1 LNNTNLGD
9 MKMETYK
16 MTIVEAL
23 KDQPELLVEV
33 MKVVIENDRKKE
45 IRQIVAK
52 NDKIFA
58 RK

>member
-1 LNNTNLGD
+1 
-9 MKMETYK
+9 METYK

-33 MKVVIENDRKKE
+33 MKVVIENDMKKE

-52 NDKIFA
+52 NDKMFD

>member
-1 LNNTNLGD
+1 
-9 MKMETYK
+9 

>member
-1 LNNTNLGD
+1 
-9 MKMETYK
+9 METYK

>member
-1 LNNTNLGD
+1 
-9 MKMETYK
+9 METYK

-45 IRQIVAK
+45 IRQIGGK
-52 NDKIFA
+52 NDKIFC

>member
-1 LNNTNLGD
+1 
-9 MKMETYK
+9 METYK

-33 MKVVIENDRKKE
+33 MKVVIENDMKKE
-45 IRQIVAK
+45 IAQIVAK
-52 NDKIFA
+52 NDKMFA